1 MLLLADEN
9 FPLASYKF
17 LKEKGYDIKHVSES
31 DRGITDEEVVKL
43 SVDEQRVIA
52 TFDSD
57 FGELIFKHSYKPIG
71 VIYFRWREFRPLEP
85 GEYLHKLLEEG
96 IVKFSGYLT
105 VIDEQ
110 QIRQRKI

>member
-9 FPLASYKF
+9 FPHSSYKY
-17 LKEKGYDIKHVSES
+17 LKEWGYDIKHVGES
-31 DRGITDEEVVKL
+31 DMGIDDPEALKL
-43 SVDEQRVIA
+43 SIEEERVIA

-57 FGELIFKHSYKPIG
+57 FGELIFKYSYKPVG
-71 VIYFRWREFRPLEP
+71 VIYFCWREFRPLEP
-85 GEYLHKLLEEG
+85 GVYLQKLLEEG
-96 IVKFSGYLT
+96 TVNFAGYLT